1 MSDGMNKP
9 NSEETGRLIDDE
21 VKRIVDEQWERTY
34 NLLSEKKDILEKLA
48 LQLLEK
54 ETIERQDLIE
64 CLGKFLKA
72 STLIARVF
80 FMKIVRKRHFYWIRE
95 SLFLLGARP
104 FKEMTTYEEYVD
116 ETSSKDTDNTPKTLD
131 DMQKKPSE

>member
-72 STLIARVF
+72 STLIATVF
-80 FMKIVRKRHFYWIRE
+80 F
-95 SLFLLGARP
+95 
-104 FKEMTTYEEYVD
+104 YE
-116 ETSSKDTDNTPKTLD
+116 NC
-131 DMQKKPSE
+131 QKKALLLDTRIIISFRRATIQRNDYL